1 MEIEYSKISNVYVEG
16 IDYSDYPD
24 FVDAFIAS
32 ADYDGHPMDDDM
44 LEELNQD
51 GQFVYDAV
59 INQIY

>member
-1 MEIEYSKISNVYVEG
+1 MNYKLISNIEIEN
-16 IDYSDYPD
+16 IDFNDYPD

-59 INQIY
+59 INQLY